1 MNHEAEKEEIKPLIF
16 NYVFNS
22 ILFALIL
29 AMHLIIYTWIFWIFS
44 SLAKLFLLGAY
55 LNILYFIFPTYPL
68 IIIFKKNNKV
78 KFGLIASIT
87 LLLIQ

>member
-55 LNILYFIFPTYPL
+55 LNCINNIITYSIKSKIFCKECPFNLRISHLNAVFEEY
-68 IIIFKKNNKV
+68 
-78 KFGLIASIT
+78 
-87 LLLIQ
+87 

>member
-1 MNHEAEKEEIKPLIF
+1 MNHEAEKEEIKSLIF

-78 KFGLIASIT
+78 KIIDQIKK
-87 LLLIQ
+87 LLLYY

>member
-22 ILFALIL
+22 ILVALIL

-55 LNILYFIFPTYPL
+55 LNILDFIFPTCPL

-78 KFGLIASIT
+78 KIIDQIK
-87 LLLIQ
+87 LLLYYY

>member
-44 SLAKLFLLGAY
+44 SLAKLFLLGEH
-55 LNILYFIFPTYPL
+55 I
-68 IIIFKKNNKV
+68 
-78 KFGLIASIT
+78 
-87 LLLIQ
+87 